1 MPSLHWPSFFIG
13 MGSTL
18 LPTVSVIALITL
30 ASLRRDRNEGNSQ
43 PAADDVAPVV
53 AGRAEIGCLVA
64 ANDRR
69 AAA

>member
-1 MPSLHWPSFFIG
+1 MSVLLLIALGVALALLPSL
-13 MGSTL
+13 L
-18 LPTVSVIALITL
+18 VIALITI

-53 AGRAEIGCLVA
+53 VGRAEIGCLVA
-64 ANDRR
+64 SNDRR